1 MAERRNESMVAW
13 LDINLESLSS
23 DDKMRLIEEIYDTL
37 TAQELMSMREI
48 AEEKRKGKLDEAKQL
63 VIEKMRGEFE
73 QLGLSLE
80 DVFPSRRKSRA
91 SGSTLKAKYRSAD
104 GENSWSGR
112 GFKPVWLRDLE
123 AQGHDIEEFLVKDE

>member
-1 MAERRNESMVAW
+1 MTEQKNQTMVEW
-13 LDINLESLSS
+13 LDIKLNTLSS
-23 DDKMRLIEEIYDTL
+23 DERMRLVEEVFDTL
-37 TAQELMSMREI
+37 TAQELMSMGRI
-48 AEEKRKGKLDEAKQL
+48 AEEKRKGKLEEAKQL

-73 QLGLSLE
+73 QLGLTIE
-80 DVFPSRRKSRA
+80 EVFPSRRKSRA